1 MSSGADPLVAAPV
14 PEPALTRPIPAI
26 DLRAVTKRFA
36 PGAGVGASY
45 TAVEN
50 VTMGVAEGRFVA
62 LVGPNGCGK
71 STILNLVAGLLS
83 PSGGSI
89 SIHGDPLR
97 GLNRRAAYMF
107 QHDALLPWKTV
118 LDNVVLGLTF
128 QGRDR
133 RVAADLGRH
142 WLGRVGLERFA
153 GHFPHQLSGGMRKR
167 IAIAQSWIV
176 DPDIVLMDEPFSA
189 LDAQTR
195 QLTENELL
203 GLWATSPKTVLLVT
217 HDLAEAIALSD
228 EIVLLSAG
236 PASRV
241 VGVYPV
247 DLPRPRHL
255 DDLRTQPRFNEL
267 YQAIWSDLR
276 AEVMTS
282 HERTTHPA

>member
-1 MSSGADPLVAAPV
+1 MSPGADPLVAAPV
-14 PEPALTRPIPAI
+14 PEPTLTCPIPAI
-26 DLRAVTKRFA
+26 DLRAVTRRFT
-36 PGAGVGASY
+36 PGAGAGASY

-50 VTMGVAEGRFVA
+50 VTMSVAEGRFVA

-83 PSGGSI
+83 PSAGSI

-97 GLNRRAAYMF
+97 GLNRRAAYIF
-107 QHDALLPWKTV
+107 QHDALLPWKTA

-133 RVAADLGRH
+133 QVAADLGRH
-142 WLGRVGLERFA
+142 WLGRVGLARFA

-241 VGVYPV
+241 MGVYPV

-267 YQAIWSDLR
+267 YQTIWSDLR